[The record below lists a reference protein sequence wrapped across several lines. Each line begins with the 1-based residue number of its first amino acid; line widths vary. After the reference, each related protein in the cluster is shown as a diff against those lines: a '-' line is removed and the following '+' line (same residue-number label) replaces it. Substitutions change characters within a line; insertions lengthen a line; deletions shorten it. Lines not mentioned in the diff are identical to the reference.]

1 MQFDFKVTSWQRITV
16 SQEQEEKVLDAI
28 KRGEINTASD
38 VYNFLGDEG
47 DMNVNSET
55 LLETETE
62 MTLEDNGGFS
72 TIEVIGDE
80 GESLFKNGK

>member
-16 SQEQEEKVLDAI
+16 PQEQEEKVLDAI
-28 KRGEINTASD
+28 KRGDINTASD
-38 VYNFLGDEG
+38 VYNFLADEG
-47 DMNVNSET
+47 NVSIEN

-62 MTLEDNGGFS
+62 ITLEDNGGFS

>member
-38 VYNFLGDEG
+38 VYNFLADEG

>member
-16 SQEQEEKVLDAI
+16 SREQEEKVLEAI
-28 KRGEINTASD
+28 KRGDINTASD
-38 VYNFLGDEG
+38 IYNFLADEG
-47 DMNVNSET
+47 DMNVDCEN
-55 LLETETE
+55 LPETETE
-62 MTLEDNGGFS
+62 MTIDDNNGYA

>member
-16 SQEQEEKVLDAI
+16 PQEQEEKVLDAI
-28 KRGEINTASD
+28 KRGDINTASD
-38 VYNFLGDEG
+38 VYNFLADEG
-47 DMNVNSET
+47 NVSSET

-72 TIEVIGDE
+72 TIEVIGVE

>member
-16 SQEQEEKVLDAI
+16 PQEQEEKVLDAI
-28 KRGEINTASD
+28 KRGDINTASD
-38 VYNFLGDEG
+38 VYNFLADEG
-47 DMNVNSET
+47 NVSSEN

-62 MTLEDNGGFS
+62 ITLEDNGGFS